1 MSEVTVAKSFGKI
14 ISVDPAPYFEP
25 DWGNLATVHLTPSEV
40 WTIDGSDTFQTHKI
54 SSAIKPI
61 LSDRPGIES
70 VWIEDL
76 GKEVNVLIIT
86 KDVRNATLDPIF
98 DAKMAM
104 LNHYPYVKFNFELN
118 PVDFEKKLS
127 YNQIQRI
134 V

>member
-1 MSEVTVAKSFGKI
+1 MSEVTVAKSFGKT
-14 ISVDPAPYFEP
+14 ISVAPAPYIEL
-25 DWGNLATVHLTPSEV
+25 DWSHLATVHLTPSEG
-40 WTIDGSDTFQTHKI
+40 WIIDDSNTFQTNKI
-54 SSAIKPI
+54 SSEIKLI
-61 LSDRPGIES
+61 LAGRPGIES

-104 LNHYPYVKFNFELN
+104 LNHYPYVKFSFELN

>member
-1 MSEVTVAKSFGKI
+1 MSEMTMTKSFGRT
-14 ISVDPAPYFEP
+14 ISVAPAPYFET
-25 DWGNLATVHLTPSEV
+25 DWGNRATVHLTPSEV
-40 WTIDGSDTFQTHKI
+40 WIIDDSNTFQAHNFF
-54 SSAIKPI
+54 SEIKLI
-61 LSDRPGIES
+61 LSGRAGIES

-118 PVDFEKKLS
+118 PVDFEKKLF

>member
-1 MSEVTVAKSFGKI
+1 MSEVTVAKSFGKTV
-14 ISVDPAPYFEP
+14 SVAPAPYWGI
-25 DWGNLATVHLTPSEV
+25 DWANFAIVHKTPSEA
-40 WTIDGSDTFQTHKI
+40 WISDGSNTFQTDKI
-54 SSAIKPI
+54 YSKIKLI
-61 LSDRPGIES
+61 LSNHSGIES

-76 GKEVNVLIIT
+76 GKEVNVLIMT